1 MFGRIYINCIS
12 FYLIETKILQ
22 LKILSY
28 LGLLTGFLFMFIKIK
43 SFATKKEQKILSRW
57 LRLINES
64 FNDNEKQNELTKEL
78 LLLKENF
85 LNLKSSKTK

>member
-1 MFGRIYINCIS
+1 
-12 FYLIETKILQ
+12 
-22 LKILSY
+22 
-28 LGLLTGFLFMFIKIK
+28 MFIKIK
-43 SFATKKEQKILSRW
+43 SFATKKKQKILLRR

>member
-1 MFGRIYINCIS
+1 MQN
-12 FYLIETKILQ
+12 IL
-22 LKILSY
+22 K
-28 LGLLTGFLFMFIKIK
+28 
-43 SFATKKEQKILSRW
+43 QKILLRW

-85 LNLKSSKTK
+85 INLKSSKTK